1 MLVGDADGTVARVDT
16 DDRAADEEMMVDLG
30 GLEDVVEVFF
40 ADVSASAPLSLDQ
53 VTLGLEMHVPEEEAM
68 VGPGVVASLAAQE
81 KAKLTA
87 WRQAFSS
94 IPHKSLLQSVQGEPT
109 TGVTCMEAT
118 YPADDRCHL
127 HGGHLP
133 ELHNVLQNDLAMEV
147 VKDTY

>member
-16 DDRAADEEMMVDLG
+16 DDRAADEKMMVDLG

-81 KAKLTA
+81 GEVD
-87 WRQAFSS
+87 
-94 IPHKSLLQSVQGEPT
+94 SLAAGFL
-109 TGVTCMEAT
+109 
-118 YPADDRCHL
+118 
-127 HGGHLP
+127 
-133 ELHNVLQNDLAMEV
+133 
-147 VKDTY
+147 

>member
-1 MLVGDADGTVARVDT
+1 MITASSHLLNASFFLEPGVSPVHSSALDTVVGVYVDDSVMLVGDADGTVARVDT

-81 KAKLTA
+81 GEVD
-87 WRQAFSS
+87 
-94 IPHKSLLQSVQGEPT
+94 SLAAGFL
-109 TGVTCMEAT
+109 
-118 YPADDRCHL
+118 
-127 HGGHLP
+127 
-133 ELHNVLQNDLAMEV
+133 
-147 VKDTY
+147 